1 MKKFFT
7 LLAAMLIACSASY
20 AKPDHYT
27 LLSPDESLRV
37 EIQLNH
43 TITYSLYS
51 SDHLLLK
58 DCSLSLQLADIRL
71 GLMPKVRKAERGSID
86 EIINR
91 IVHTKNSTTRNHCN
105 TLTLTFDGGY
115 GVEFRAYDEGV
126 AYRLLLN
133 QKQDVVDILG
143 EECTINFAD
152 DFKAHMSTTWK
163 FRTGCEEPY
172 KHTTTKNYG
181 YRDEMAY
188 MPLLLEAPTGE
199 KILFSDANVIDYPR
213 IFLRSTGEN
222 GMTSL
227 FPKFPTKLEE
237 EWDRSLKILEE
248 ADYIA
253 RTSGKRALPWRMFVV
268 AKDDKALLEQ
278 ELLFCLSDANEL
290 EDSSWIRPGKVAWDW
305 WNQWQVY
312 GVDFRAGRNTDTYKY
327 FIDFA
332 AKYGIEYII
341 LDEGWSRTTRDPFH
355 FNPEVN
361 VPELIEYGK
370 SKGVGII
377 LWLVWLTVENNFT
390 LFETFAEWGVAGVK
404 VDFMDR
410 SDQWMVNYYE
420 RVAKEAAKHKLLVD
434 FHGSFPPT
442 GLERRYPN
450 VISYEGVLGLEQNER
465 CKPENSIY
473 LPFIRNAVG
482 GMDFTPGAMLS
493 VQPHD
498 NRSTFSVAMASS
510 TRAYQMALYVVF
522 ESGIQMLADSPTR
535 YLNEPEC
542 TEYIASVPVLWDESV
557 VLDAKVGEYVVI
569 ARRSGDKWFVGAITN
584 QFGREI
590 DIDLSFL
597 GEGKYTLTSFEDGIN
612 ADRVAIDYKK
622 RTSEVD
628 SQSKIHIKMVN
639 NGGWCGVIE

>member
-71 GLMPKVRKAERGSID
+71 GMMPKVRKAERGSID

-622 RTSEVD
+622 RSTEVD

>member
-268 AKDDKALLEQ
+268 AKDDTALLEQ

-622 RTSEVD
+622 RTTEVD

>member
-91 IVHTKNSTTRNHCN
+91 VVHTKNSTTRNHCN

-557 VLDAKVGEYVVI
+557 VLDAKVGEYVVV

-622 RTSEVD
+622 RTTEVD

>member
-290 EDSSWIRPGKVAWDW
+290 EDSSWIHPGKVAWDW

-597 GEGKYTLTSFEDGIN
+597 GEDKYTLTSFEDGIN

-622 RTSEVD
+622 RTTEVD

>member
-71 GLMPKVRKAERGSID
+71 GLMPKARKAERGSID

-498 NRSTFSVAMASS
+498 NRTTFSVAMASS

-622 RTSEVD
+622 RTTEVD

>member
-7 LLAAMLIACSASY
+7 LLAAMLIVCSASY

-71 GLMPKVRKAERGSID
+71 GLMPKVRKEERGSID

-390 LFETFAEWGVAGVK
+390 LFETFTEWGVAGVK

-493 VQPHD
+493 LQPHD
-498 NRSTFSVAMASS
+498 NRTTFSVAMASS

-622 RTSEVD
+622 RTTEVD

>member
-268 AKDDKALLEQ
+268 AKDDKALIEQ

-434 FHGSFPPT
+434 FHGSFTPT

-498 NRSTFSVAMASS
+498 NRTTFSVAMASS

-622 RTSEVD
+622 RTTEVD

>member
-71 GLMPKVRKAERGSID
+71 GLMPKVRKAECGSID
-86 EIINR
+86 ETINR
-91 IVHTKNSTTRNHCN
+91 IVHTKNSTTHNHCN

-420 RVAKEAAKHKLLVD
+420 HVAKEAAKHKLLVD

-622 RTSEVD
+622 RTTEID

>member
-71 GLMPKVRKAERGSID
+71 GMMPKVRKAERGSID

-622 RTSEVD
+622 RTTEVD

>member
-91 IVHTKNSTTRNHCN
+91 VVHTKNSTTRNHCN

-253 RTSGKRALPWRMFVV
+253 RTSGKRTLPWRMFVV

-542 TEYIASVPVLWDESV
+542 TEYIASVPVLWDESA

-622 RTSEVD
+622 RTTEVD

>member
-557 VLDAKVGEYVVI
+557 VLDAKVGEYVVV

-622 RTSEVD
+622 RTTEVD

>member
-278 ELLFCLSDANEL
+278 ELLFCLSDTNEL

-434 FHGSFPPT
+434 FHGSFTPT

-498 NRSTFSVAMASS
+498 NRTTFSVAMASS

-569 ARRSGDKWFVGAITN
+569 ARRSGNKWFVGAITN

-622 RTSEVD
+622 RTTEVD

>member
-71 GLMPKVRKAERGSID
+71 GMMPKVRKAERGSID

-510 TRAYQMALYVVF
+510 TRAYQMALSVVF

-622 RTSEVD
+622 RSTEVD

>member
-7 LLAAMLIACSASY
+7 LLAAMLIACSVSY

-188 MPLLLEAPTGE
+188 IPLLLEAPTGE

-622 RTSEVD
+622 RTTEVD

>member
-1 MKKFFT
+1 
-7 LLAAMLIACSASY
+7 L
-20 AKPDHYT
+20 
-27 LLSPDESLRV
+27 
-37 EIQLNH
+37 
-43 TITYSLYS
+43 
-51 SDHLLLK
+51 
-58 DCSLSLQLADIRL
+58 
-71 GLMPKVRKAERGSID
+71 
-86 EIINR
+86 
-91 IVHTKNSTTRNHCN
+91 
-105 TLTLTFDGGY
+105 
-115 GVEFRAYDEGV
+115 
-126 AYRLLLN
+126 
-133 QKQDVVDILG
+133 
-143 EECTINFAD
+143 
-152 DFKAHMSTTWK
+152 
-163 FRTGCEEPY
+163 
-172 KHTTTKNYG
+172 
-181 YRDEMAY
+181 
-188 MPLLLEAPTGE
+188 
-199 KILFSDANVIDYPR
+199 
-213 IFLRSTGEN
+213 
-222 GMTSL
+222 
-227 FPKFPTKLEE
+227 
-237 EWDRSLKILEE
+237 
-248 ADYIA
+248 
-253 RTSGKRALPWRMFVV
+253 
-268 AKDDKALLEQ
+268 
-278 ELLFCLSDANEL
+278 
-290 EDSSWIRPGKVAWDW
+290 
-305 WNQWQVY
+305 
-312 GVDFRAGRNTDTYKY
+312 
-327 FIDFA
+327 
-332 AKYGIEYII
+332 
-341 LDEGWSRTTRDPFH
+341 
-355 FNPEVN
+355 
-361 VPELIEYGK
+361 
-370 SKGVGII
+370 
-377 LWLVWLTVENNFT
+377 
-390 LFETFAEWGVAGVK
+390 
-404 VDFMDR
+404 
-410 SDQWMVNYYE
+410 VNYYE

-434 FHGSFPPT
+434 FHGSFTPT

-622 RTSEVD
+622 RTTEID

>member
-126 AYRLLLN
+126 AYRLLLS

-622 RTSEVD
+622 RTTEVD

>member
-37 EIQLNH
+37 EIQLHH

-71 GLMPKVRKAERGSID
+71 GMMPKVRKAERGSID

-557 VLDAKVGEYVVI
+557 VLDAKVGEYVVV

-622 RTSEVD
+622 RTTEVD

>member
-498 NRSTFSVAMASS
+498 NRTTFSVAMASS

-622 RTSEVD
+622 RTTEVD

>member
-222 GMTSL
+222 GITSL

-253 RTSGKRALPWRMFVV
+253 RTSGKRALPWRMYVV

-597 GEGKYTLTSFEDGIN
+597 GEDKYTLTSFEDGIN

-622 RTSEVD
+622 RTTEVD

>member
-91 IVHTKNSTTRNHCN
+91 IVHTKNSTTLNHCN

-434 FHGSFPPT
+434 FHGSFTPT

-498 NRSTFSVAMASS
+498 NRTTFSVAMASS

-622 RTSEVD
+622 RTTEVD